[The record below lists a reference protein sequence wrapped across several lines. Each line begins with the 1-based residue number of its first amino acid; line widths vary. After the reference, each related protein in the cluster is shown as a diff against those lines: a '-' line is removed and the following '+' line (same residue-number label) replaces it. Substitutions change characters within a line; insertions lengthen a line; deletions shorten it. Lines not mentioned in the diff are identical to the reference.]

1 VAGLYFHIPFR
12 EARRSYD
19 DAYYE
24 VLRGDA
30 ARDDAAFDRFVNA
43 LDRELRLYAYEV
55 AGDEAIETIYAGG
68 GRPSLLPLRHVRS
81 LLNTVLDVFD
91 ASAFRE
97 STAEVNPA
105 DATLDYLR
113 GLHGVGFDR
122 LSIEVLSFFPD
133 DLKHLGA
140 PHTAA
145 EAVRAIRTAGR
156 AGFDTVSI
164 DLAFGFP
171 GQTADRWLA
180 NLNQAVGM
188 GVPAVAVLEWPGG
201 PADPSHDAQHH
212 TPGASP
218 SDDPPAETR
227 HPSDNPPSSD
237 GEAHHGTAEDQT
249 AEDQTAEDQTAGDG
263 SRDRALDAAKRFREA
278 IRFFRNHEYAP
289 YEMTH
294 FARPGHQSGHL
305 RDTYAHGS
313 YIGVGPSAESFWWPG
328 QSPDRSARRWA
339 NVSDLD
345 RYVEL
350 LGQRYPPTA
359 YRQTVDWST
368 LAREYVFLRL
378 RTASGLD
385 LNVLRD
391 RYGVDLRERHGPLLD
406 RLADAGLIA
415 PVENG
420 RVQLTP
426 SGFLVADGITERLLR
441 DRR

>member
-1 VAGLYFHIPFR
+1 MAGLYFHIPFR
-12 EARRSYD
+12 ESRRSYD

-24 VLRGDA
+24 VARNDA
-30 ARDDAAFDRFVNA
+30 ALDRFVDA
-43 LDRELRLYAYEV
+43 LDRELRLYAHEY
-55 AGDEAIETIYAGG
+55 ADDEAIETIYAGG
-68 GRPSLLPLRHVRS
+68 GRPSVLPLRHVRS

-133 DLKHLGA
+133 DLKALNA

-145 EAVRAIRTAGR
+145 EAVRAIRMAGR

-171 GQTADRWLA
+171 GQTSERWLA
-180 NLNQAVGM
+180 NLNQSVGM

-201 PADPSHDAQHH
+201 DAAPSHDAQHH

-218 SDDPPAETR
+218 SDAPPVDE
-227 HPSDNPPSSD
+227 HGNSDAGTGSD
-237 GEAHHGTAEDQT
+237 DESD
-249 AEDQTAEDQTAGDG
+249 
-263 SRDRALDAAKRFREA
+263 DRALNAAKRFREA
-278 IRFFRNHEYAP
+278 MRFFEDRDYAP

-294 FARPGHQSGHL
+294 FAQPGHQSQHL
-305 RDTYAHGS
+305 HDTYAHGS

-339 NVSDLD
+339 NVSELD
-345 RYVEL
+345 RYVDL
-350 LGQRYPPTA
+350 LSQRYPPTA
-359 YRQTVDWST
+359 YRQTVDWSS
-368 LAREYVFLRL
+368 LAREYIFLRL
-378 RTASGLD
+378 RTADGLD
-385 LNVLRD
+385 LHVLHD
-391 RYGVDLRERHGPLLD
+391 RYGVDLRERHGPLLA
-406 RLADAGLIA
+406 RLVDSGLIA
-415 PVENG
+415 PIDDG
-420 RVQLTP
+420 HVQLTP

-441 DRR
+441 DKR

>member
-1 VAGLYFHIPFR
+1 MTYDVCALARSTSMPVAGLYFHIPFR

-24 VLRGDA
+24 VV
-30 ARDDAAFDRFVNA
+30 RDDATLDRFVDA
-43 LDRELRLYAYEV
+43 LDRELRLYAHEV

-81 LLNTVLDVFD
+81 LLNTVLDVFN

-133 DLKHLGA
+133 DLTHLGA

-145 EAVRAIRTAGR
+145 EAVRTIRMAGR

-188 GVPAVAVLEWPGG
+188 GVPAVAVLEWTASPV
-201 PADPSHDAQHH
+201 APSAHAHHH

-218 SDDPPAETR
+218 SDEPPAG
-227 HPSDNPPSSD
+227 
-237 GEAHHGTAEDQT
+237 GEAEPEGASQDQ
-249 AEDQTAEDQTAGDG
+249 
-263 SRDRALDAAKRFREA
+263 ALDAAKRFREA
-278 IRFFRNHEYAP
+278 MRFFRNHEYAP

-294 FARPGHQSGHL
+294 FARPGHRSQHL

-359 YRQTVDWST
+359 YRQTVDWSS
-368 LAREYVFLRL
+368 LAHEYIFLRL
-378 RTASGLD
+378 RTAAGLN
-385 LNVLRD
+385 LHVLRD

-406 RLADAGLIA
+406 RLVDADLVA

-426 SGFLVADGITERLLR
+426 AGFLVADGITKRLLR